1 MSNNLFI
8 IDIDIT
14 KNYIL
19 EFETLILEMITSS
32 EKNIPTLNMVKS
44 RIEYLKAYWE
54 LLDFEVLTDLEK
66 NELYYLNHNIL
77 KEIIL
82 FKCYENPNLTFTEEE
97 FFEKINAFL
106 DKNPI
111 KINDEENIIHFI
123 WIGVISENVSD
134 YLKIWSETNEKW
146 KINFYYEPE
155 GYLIKTLNELIKEKS
170 SWDRVTPIREQ
181 IEKIINFQDDFFTNY
196 DYQKSIDQNI
206 KEFILQNKWMVEKEI
221 DKIIEEASIIHE
233 KTFKNLNNINKIKVT
248 ENEFFENK
256 DIFLLNQKQRHKIY
270 LQELLLRQH
279 FPAASDILRYE
290 ILFKQGGY
298 YFDCDVLPKIN
309 PKIIPFIKKAT
320 DHLIPKTAE
329 TSLFF

>member
-1 MSNNLFI
+1 MSNSLSI

-19 EFETLILEMITSS
+19 EFETLILKMITR
-32 EKNIPTLNMVKS
+32 KKPNIDTLNMVK
-44 RIEYLKAYWE
+44 REIKNLKQYWKLQNWE
-54 LLDFEVLTDLEK
+54 LLTDLEK
-66 NELYYLNHNIL
+66 NELYYLNYNIL

-82 FKCYENPNLTFTEEE
+82 FKSSENPNLTFTEEE
-97 FFEKINAFL
+97 FFEKIKTFL

-134 YLKIWSETNEKW
+134 YLKICSKTNEKW

-170 SWDRVTPIREQ
+170 SWDIVTPIREQ

-233 KTFKNLNNINKIKVT
+233 KIFKT
-248 ENEFFENK
+248 W
-256 DIFLLNQKQRHKIY
+256 
-270 LQELLLRQH
+270 
-279 FPAASDILRYE
+279 
-290 ILFKQGGY
+290 
-298 YFDCDVLPKIN
+298 
-309 PKIIPFIKKAT
+309 
-320 DHLIPKTAE
+320 
-329 TSLFF
+329 